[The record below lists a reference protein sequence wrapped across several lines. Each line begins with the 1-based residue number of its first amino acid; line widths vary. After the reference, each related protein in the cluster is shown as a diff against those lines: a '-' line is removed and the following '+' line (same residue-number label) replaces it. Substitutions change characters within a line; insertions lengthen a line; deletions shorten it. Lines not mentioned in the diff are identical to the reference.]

1 MQITVYTHY
10 RSFLC
15 YLYSHWWRLHQNFE
29 FSLSAPVYSDL
40 PTPTLHI
47 KTKHTTTGFFI
58 SPSEDLFLFQW
69 AFLGQNTQQSGSDF
83 MPRVKGLAM
92 RDNTPRPMIPSV
104 SPLIRA
110 APDATSRI
118 CSTLWTR
125 VPSRRAWCS
134 QVVRRYRFRMWHM
147 VESDVS
153 STEAAGML
161 QTAIPADVEGLRSDS
176 LYSKHTHTLLCIVC
190 NVMENLLNHYLSL
203 QQTLC
208 RYYQSRSQCVQLYEV
223 LWTFPGPPSSGWW
236 CGTWEHPLLHLTPK
250 RIYRKYSQS
259 MQSRYT
265 QVQQLWNW
273 RAKSQNDFS

>member
-1 MQITVYTHY
+1 
-10 RSFLC
+10 
-15 YLYSHWWRLHQNFE
+15 
-29 FSLSAPVYSDL
+29 
-40 PTPTLHI
+40 
-47 KTKHTTTGFFI
+47 
-58 SPSEDLFLFQW
+58 
-69 AFLGQNTQQSGSDF
+69 
-83 MPRVKGLAM
+83 M

-147 VESDVS
+147 VESAVS

-161 QTAIPADVEGLRSDS
+161 QTAIPAGVERFRSGS
-176 LYSKHTHTLLCIVC
+176 SCSKHILLCIVWD
-190 NVMENLLNHYLSL
+190 VMENLLNHYLSL

-208 RYYQSRSQCVQLYEV
+208 RYYQSRSQCGQLYEV

-236 CGTWEHPLLHLTPK
+236 CGTWEHPLLHLIPERVDTK
-250 RIYRKYSQS
+250 LRSVCAKKMVTSITTLKYSES
-259 MQSRYT
+259 KIPEPSTWHKT
-265 QVQQLWNW
+265 QNIFITGHDLKGQFTQ
-273 RAKSQNDFS
+273 K

>member
-1 MQITVYTHY
+1 
-10 RSFLC
+10 
-15 YLYSHWWRLHQNFE
+15 
-29 FSLSAPVYSDL
+29 
-40 PTPTLHI
+40 
-47 KTKHTTTGFFI
+47 
-58 SPSEDLFLFQW
+58 
-69 AFLGQNTQQSGSDF
+69 
-83 MPRVKGLAM
+83 M

-176 LYSKHTHTLLCIVC
+176 SYSKHTHTHTLLCIVC

-236 CGTWEHPLLHLTPK
+236 CGTWEHPLLHLTPE
-250 RIYRKYSQS
+250 RIYRKYSKS
-259 MQSRYT
+259 MQNRYT
-265 QVQQLWNW
+265 HVQQLWIW
-273 RAKSQNDFS
+273 GEKM